1 MIDCLVAACDTRPER
16 VVYSLLGDGE
26 KETASRTNAALL
38 ECVALIATH
47 LRERGLAGKTA
58 LLLIRDP
65 LRFIEVFWGC
75 LWANVIAVPAAAP
88 RKDQSSRVLLPLC
101 ENAQIAAAITDIDD
115 AVTWLPELPFGT
127 ANGGYLHVDAL
138 TTGAAHAPPP
148 APSLDDIAFLQYTS
162 GSTGLPKGV
171 VVTHGNLMA
180 NQEALRRFLNMSER
194 TVLVSWLPL
203 YHDMGLIGHALPPV
217 YLNAHGV
224 LMPPAMFLQQPTRW
238 LSAISNYRGT
248 NSGGPNF
255 AYDLCVKRISP
266 AARDR
271 LDLSSWQAA
280 YNGGEPVRLDTIDR
294 FCEYF
299 ARSGFKRTSMYPCYG
314 LAEGTLVVTGNPL
327 GAEPHSL
334 QLEKSQ
340 LALGRAVPASETADT
355 VRLVSS
361 GVPAGDA
368 HVVIVDPT
376 TRTAVPEGHVG
387 EIWTASKSVCAG
399 YFRQRA
405 ESLSQFA
412 ACRNDASHL
421 TFLRTGD
428 LGFVMNSRLYVTGR
442 LKDVILI
449 RGHNHYPQDLEAT
462 ASCCNPQ
469 LAPGMAAA
477 IAIDR
482 EDGSTD
488 VCLICELTRHGWL
501 HAEPS
506 TVIADVREAIA
517 AEHGLTVTRV
527 VLIRPGTLPR
537 TTSGK
542 VRRSTCRELLLSNQL
557 NALERSGASASP
569 ESDLA

>member
-1 MIDCLVAACDTRPER
+1 M
-16 VVYSLLGDGE
+16 YSLLGDGD
-26 KETASRTNAALL
+26 KETDRRTNAALF
-38 ECVALIATH
+38 ERVMLIATH
-47 LRERGLAGKTA
+47 LQERGLRGKTA

-75 LWANVIAVPAAAP
+75 LWAGVIAVPAAVP
-88 RKDQSSRVLLPLC
+88 RKDQSSRVLLPIC
-101 ENAQIAAAITDIDD
+101 ENAQVAAALTDIDD
-115 AVTWLPELPFGT
+115 PVNWLPELPCDGV
-127 ANGGYLHVDAL
+127 NGGYLHIDAL
-138 TTGAAHAPPP
+138 TIGTAHAL
-148 APSLDDIAFLQYTS
+148 APTASATDIAFLQYTS
-162 GSTGLPKGV
+162 GSTGHPKGV
-171 VVTHGNLMA
+171 VVTHDNLMA
-180 NQEALRRFLNMSER
+180 NQEALRRSLDMSER

-217 YLNAHGV
+217 YLNAHCV
-224 LMPPAMFLQQPTRW
+224 LMPPATFLQQPARW
-238 LSAISNYRGT
+238 LSAISKYHGT

-255 AYDLCVKRISP
+255 AYELCVKRISP

-280 YNGGEPVRLDTIDR
+280 YNGGEPVRLETIER

-299 ARSGFKRTSMYPCYG
+299 ASSGFKRVSMYPCYG

-327 GAEPHSL
+327 GAGPRVL
-334 QLEKSQ
+334 KLAKSQ
-340 LALGRAVPASETADT
+340 LAQGQAVPVAAD
-355 VRLVSS
+355 VADIVPLVSS

-368 HVVIVDPT
+368 RVLIVDPI
-376 TRTAVPEGHVG
+376 TRSALNEGQVG
-387 EIWTASKSVCAG
+387 EIWTCSKSVCAG

-405 ESLSQFA
+405 ESLSQFV
-412 ACRNDASHL
+412 ACLDNASHL

-428 LGFVMNSRLYVTGR
+428 LGFVREGQLYVTGR

-462 ASCCNPQ
+462 ASLCNPE
-469 LAPGMAAA
+469 LAAGMAAA
-477 IAIDR
+477 VAIDR
-482 EDGSTD
+482 ADDLTE
-488 VCLICELTRHGWL
+488 VNVICELTRHGWL

-506 TVIADVREAIA
+506 AVIADVREAIA

-557 NALERSGASASP
+557 NVLDRGGSIAADP
-569 ESDLA
+569 ESQPA